1 MAEADRGERT
11 IDPETRAT
19 AMPGEPLTAPIGAAQ
34 AANDPPVDP
43 PLDVSRRRLGERLRR
58 IAPFFAG
65 SRRGFVLAIV
75 GALVAAATEPAIPAL
90 LKVLLDDGIDK
101 SRFPLW
107 VVPIAVIGLTAIRGL
122 AGFASQYGLAW
133 AANRGTQ
140 AMRRSMFQRLL
151 DAEPA
156 LFNRNT
162 ASNLV
167 NTLTFEVQNGA
178 TQLVYSLQSLVG
190 DSLRFLALLGYLVW
204 LNWQL
209 TTFVALLLPA
219 LAYVMRKFSRR
230 LHRVT
235 VEGQHSID
243 ELAYVVEENVLAWRS
258 VRLHGAE
265 TSQASRFERV
275 SNQLRRLSMKSV
287 VAAATMTPVTQLL
300 ASCALAA
307 VIVAALWQSG
317 RTGTSVGSFV
327 AFIVAMLQLVP
338 PIKHLS
344 ELAGPVTRGLAALD
358 KGVGLIDGSRAE
370 TGGSFDPGRSAGHL
384 ELRGVTLRY
393 RSAQAPA
400 LDSIDLELR
409 AGETVALVGPSG
421 AGKTTLVNLLPR
433 FIEPSAGKIMLDG
446 HALADWNVVAL
457 RRQFAL
463 VSQEVVLFND
473 SVAANVSLGTNGDGG
488 DRARVRAALASANL
502 LDFAEALPNGLDTV
516 VGHNAR
522 EFSGGQRQR
531 LAIARAIYK
540 DAPILI
546 LDEATSAL
554 DNESERLVQQALERL
569 MKGRTSLVI
578 AHRLSTIERA
588 DRIVVIDAG
597 RVVESGSH
605 AELIAAGGLYAR
617 LHSQQFRSRAMN
629 ETTSTPAPIRPISR
643 FPVPALEGLPTDV
656 REKILAVQEK
666 AGFVPNVFLALAHR
680 PDEFRAFF
688 AYHDALLLR
697 ESGLTKGDK
706 EMIIVATSGA
716 NHCLYCVVAHGALLR
731 IYEKNPLVA
740 DQVAVNHRKADI
752 TPRQRAML
760 DFAMKVALASHEI
773 GDDDF
778 AALSAHGFSADDAWD
793 IAGITALFG
802 LSNRIANV
810 ASMRPNDEFYLM
822 GRVPRPAKG

>member
-1 MAEADRGERT
+1 LETPVERVR
-11 IDPETRAT
+11 DEKASPSAPQAT
-19 AMPGEPLTAPIGAAQ
+19 AMPESPLTLPAAVAGNEPADAAP
-34 AANDPPVDP
+34 D
-43 PLDVSRRRLGERLRR
+43 LSRRRLGERLRR
-58 IAPFFAG
+58 ITPFFAN
-65 SRRGFVLAIV
+65 SRRGFVLAVV

-90 LKVLLDDGIDK
+90 LKVLLDDGIRK
-101 SRFPLW
+101 NGFPLW
-107 VVPIAVIGLTAIRGL
+107 AVPIAVVGLTAIRGI
-122 AGFASQYGLAW
+122 AGFLSQYGLAW
-133 AANRGTQ
+133 AANRGTMQ
-140 AMRRSMFQRLL
+140 MRQTMFQRVL

-156 LFNRNT
+156 LFSRNT

-265 TSQASRFERV
+265 ASQASRFERV
-275 SNQLRRLSMKSV
+275 SQQLRRLSMKSV
-287 VAAATMTPVTQLL
+287 VAASTMTPITQLL

-307 VIVAALWQSG
+307 VIVVALWQSAHS
-317 RTGTSVGSFV
+317 GTSVGSFV

-358 KGVGLIDGSRAE
+358 KGIGLIDGSRPE
-370 TGGSFDPGRSAGHL
+370 RGGSFDPGRSAGHI
-384 ELRGVTLRY
+384 ELRQVTLRY
-393 RSAQAPA
+393 RATQAPA
-400 LDSIDLELR
+400 LDRIDLELR

-433 FIEPSAGKIMLDG
+433 FIEPTSGALLLDG
-446 HALADWNVVAL
+446 QPLANWSVVAL

-463 VSQEVVLFND
+463 VSQDVVLFND
-473 SVAANVSLGTNGDGG
+473 TVAANVSLGTGEAGAA
-488 DRARVRAALASANL
+488 DRKRIRAALASANL
-502 LDFAEALPNGLDTV
+502 LDFAESLPNGLDTV
-516 VGHNAR
+516 VGHNAS

-554 DNESERLVQQALERL
+554 DSESERLVQQALERL

-597 RVVESGSH
+597 RIVESGSH
-605 AELIAAGGLYAR
+605 AELLAAGGLYAR
-617 LHSQQFRSRAMN
+617 LHTLQFRS
-629 ETTSTPAPIRPISR
+629 
-643 FPVPALEGLPTDV
+643 
-656 REKILAVQEK
+656 
-666 AGFVPNVFLALAHR
+666 
-680 PDEFRAFF
+680 
-688 AYHDALLLR
+688 
-697 ESGLTKGDK
+697 
-706 EMIIVATSGA
+706 
-716 NHCLYCVVAHGALLR
+716 
-731 IYEKNPLVA
+731 
-740 DQVAVNHRKADI
+740 
-752 TPRQRAML
+752 
-760 DFAMKVALASHEI
+760 
-773 GDDDF
+773 
-778 AALSAHGFSADDAWD
+778 
-793 IAGITALFG
+793 
-802 LSNRIANV
+802 
-810 ASMRPNDEFYLM
+810 
-822 GRVPRPAKG
+822 

>member
-1 MAEADRGERT
+1 VSVETPVERVR
-11 IDPETRAT
+11 DEKDSPSAPWAT
-19 AMPGEPLTAPIGAAQ
+19 AMPAPPLTGPAITADATGDAAPDLSG
-34 AANDPPVDP
+34 
-43 PLDVSRRRLGERLRR
+43 RRLGERLRR

-90 LKVLLDDGIDK
+90 LKVLLDDGI
-101 SRFPLW
+101 RQNAFPLW
-107 VVPIAVIGLTAIRGL
+107 AVPIAVVGLTAIRGL
-122 AGFASQYGLAW
+122 AGFLSQYGLAW
-133 AANRGTQ
+133 AANRGTM
-140 AMRRSMFQRLL
+140 AMRQTMFQRVL

-156 LFNRNT
+156 LFTRNT

-209 TTFVALLLPA
+209 TVFVALLLPA

-235 VEGQHSID
+235 VQGQHSID

-258 VRLHGAE
+258 VRLHAAE
-265 TSQASRFERV
+265 ASQASRFERV
-275 SNQLRRLSMKSV
+275 SQQLRRLSMKSV
-287 VAAATMTPVTQLL
+287 VAASTMTPITQLL

-307 VIVAALWQSG
+307 VIVAALWQSSHS
-317 RTGTSVGSFV
+317 GTSVGSFV

-358 KGVGLIDGSRAE
+358 KGIGLIDGSRPE
-370 TGGSFDPGRSAGHL
+370 RGGSFDPGRSAGHI
-384 ELRGVTLRY
+384 ELRQVTLRY
-393 RSAQAPA
+393 RATQAPA
-400 LDSIDLELR
+400 LDRIDLELR

-433 FIEPSAGKIMLDG
+433 FIEPSTGTLSLDG
-446 HALADWNVVAL
+446 RPLAEWNVAAL

-463 VSQEVVLFND
+463 VSQDVVLFND
-473 SVAANVSLGTNGDGG
+473 TVAANVSLGTSGES
-488 DRARVRAALASANL
+488 DREKIRAALASANL
-502 LDFAEALPNGLDTV
+502 LEFAESLPNGLDTV
-516 VGHNAR
+516 VGHNAS

-554 DNESERLVQQALERL
+554 DSESERLVQQALERL

-605 AELIAAGGLYAR
+605 AELLAASGLYAR
-617 LHSQQFRSRAMN
+617 LHTLQFRS
-629 ETTSTPAPIRPISR
+629 
-643 FPVPALEGLPTDV
+643 
-656 REKILAVQEK
+656 
-666 AGFVPNVFLALAHR
+666 
-680 PDEFRAFF
+680 
-688 AYHDALLLR
+688 
-697 ESGLTKGDK
+697 
-706 EMIIVATSGA
+706 
-716 NHCLYCVVAHGALLR
+716 
-731 IYEKNPLVA
+731 
-740 DQVAVNHRKADI
+740 
-752 TPRQRAML
+752 
-760 DFAMKVALASHEI
+760 
-773 GDDDF
+773 
-778 AALSAHGFSADDAWD
+778 
-793 IAGITALFG
+793 
-802 LSNRIANV
+802 
-810 ASMRPNDEFYLM
+810 
-822 GRVPRPAKG
+822 